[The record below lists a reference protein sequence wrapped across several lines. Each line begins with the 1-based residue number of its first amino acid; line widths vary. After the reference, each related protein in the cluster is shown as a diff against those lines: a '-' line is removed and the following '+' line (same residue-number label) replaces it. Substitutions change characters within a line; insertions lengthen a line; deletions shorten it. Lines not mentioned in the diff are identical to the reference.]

1 MLKEGILLELIPSK
15 SKDGDII
22 QIEALDIKN
31 NEIINRLNIR
41 YLAESLDQ
49 KLIDMISYDKDDH
62 SYLDSTESMLRA
74 LKDFAKDKTIYI
86 MDNSYTKDYLKEFN
100 TSFIEDFL
108 GEEKDNFLERMIK
121 KYNIQPTNYIVD
133 ILYESIILR

>member
-1 MLKEGILLELIPSK
+1 MLNEGILLELIPSK

-31 NEIINRLNIR
+31 NEIIKRLNIR
-41 YLAESLDQ
+41 YLAKNLDK
-49 KLIDMISYDKDDH
+49 KLIDMISYDKEDH
-62 SYLDSTESMLRA
+62 IYLDSTKEILKT

-86 MDNSYTKDYLKEFN
+86 MDNSYTKDYLEEFN
-100 TSFIEDFL
+100 TSFIEEFL
-108 GEEKDNFLERMIK
+108 NEEKDNFLEQMIK
-121 KYNIQPTNYIVD
+121 KYNIQPTNYVVD

>member
-31 NEIINRLNIR
+31 NEIIKRLNIR
-41 YLAESLDQ
+41 YLVPHLDQ
-49 KLIDMISYDKDDH
+49 KLIDMVSYDKDDH
-62 SYLDSTESMLRA
+62 IYLDSTESMLKA

-86 MDNSYTKDYLKEFN
+86 MDNSYTKDYLKEFS

-108 GEEKDNFLERMIK
+108 SEEKENFLERMIK
-121 KYNIQPTNYIVD
+121 KYNIEPTNYIVD

>member
-31 NEIINRLNIR
+31 NEIIKRLNIR
-41 YLAESLDQ
+41 YLAKNLDQ
-49 KLIDMISYDKDDH
+49 KLIDMISYDKEDH
-62 SYLDSTESMLRA
+62 IYLDSTEEMLKA

-86 MDNSYTKDYLKEFN
+86 MDNSYTKEYLKEFN
-100 TSFIEDFL
+100 TSFIEEFL
-108 GEEKDNFLERMIK
+108 DEEKDGFLERMIN
-121 KYNIQPTNYIVD
+121 KYNIKPTNYIVD

>member
-41 YLAESLDQ
+41 YLAKNLDQ
-49 KLIDMISYDKDDH
+49 KLIDMISYDKEDH
-62 SYLDSTESMLRA
+62 IYLDSNEEMLKA
-74 LKDFAKDKTIYI
+74 LKDFANDKTIYI
-86 MDNSYTKDYLKEFN
+86 LDNSYTKEYLKEFN
-100 TSFIEDFL
+100 TSFVEDFL
-108 GEEKDNFLERMIK
+108 SEEKENFLERMIK

>member
-31 NEIINRLNIR
+31 NEIIKRLNIR
-41 YLAESLDQ
+41 YLAKNLDK
-49 KLIDMISYDKDDH
+49 KLIDMISYDKEDH
-62 SYLDSTESMLRA
+62 IYLDSTEEMLKA

-86 MDNSYTKDYLKEFN
+86 MDNTYTKDYLKGFN
-100 TSFIEDFL
+100 TSFIEEFL

-121 KYNIQPTNYIVD
+121 KYNIEPTNYIVD
-133 ILYESIILR
+133 ILYESIILK

>member
-15 SKDGDII
+15 NKDGDII

-31 NEIINRLNIR
+31 NQVINRLNIR
-41 YLAESLDQ
+41 YLAKNLDQ

-62 SYLDSTESMLRA
+62 IYLDSIEAMLKA

-86 MDNSYTKDYLKEFN
+86 MDNGYTKDYLKEFN
-100 TSFIEDFL
+100 TSFIEEFL
-108 GEEKDNFLERMIK
+108 EEEKDGFLERMIK
-121 KYNIQPTNYIVD
+121 KYNIKPTNYIVD

>member
-31 NEIINRLNIR
+31 NKIINRLNIR
-41 YLAESLDQ
+41 YLANNLDQ
-49 KLIDMISYDKDDH
+49 KLIDMISYDKDEH
-62 SYLDSTESMLRA
+62 IYLDSTKSMLKA
-74 LKDFAKDKTIYI
+74 LKDFARDKTIYI
-86 MDNSYTKDYLKEFN
+86 MDNGYTKNYLKEFN
-100 TSFIEDFL
+100 TSFIEEFL
-108 GEEKDNFLERMIK
+108 GEKKENFLERMIK
-121 KYNIQPTNYIVD
+121 KYNIKPTNYIVD

>member
-1 MLKEGILLELIPSK
+1 MLNEGILLELIPSK

-31 NEIINRLNIR
+31 NEIIKRLNIR
-41 YLAESLDQ
+41 YLAKNLDQ
-49 KLIDMISYDKDDH
+49 KLIDMISYDKNDH
-62 SYLDSTESMLRA
+62 IYLDSTEEMLKA

-86 MDNSYTKDYLKEFN
+86 MDNSYTRDYLKEFN
-100 TSFIEDFL
+100 TSFIEEFL
-108 GEEKDNFLERMIK
+108 DEEKDGFLERMIN
-121 KYNIQPTNYIVD
+121 KYNIKPTNYIVD